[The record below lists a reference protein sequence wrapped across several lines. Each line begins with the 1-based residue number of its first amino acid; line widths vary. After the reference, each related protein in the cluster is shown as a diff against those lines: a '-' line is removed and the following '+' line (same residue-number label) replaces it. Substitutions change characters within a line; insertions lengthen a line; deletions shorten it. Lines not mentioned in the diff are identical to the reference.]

1 MGLLTFLRADYKRLG
16 MTLQLKKKIE
26 VVNVFN
32 TTYFSH
38 FITDG

>member
-1 MGLLTFLRADYKRLG
+1 MDLLTFLRADYKRLG

-26 VVNVFN
+26 VVFN